1 MMMANQLKQLAKDYN
16 IFIFSATQV
25 NASAMMDDGEFKNE
39 TCIRG
44 AKSIADKADMAY
56 IMTRVNEKVW
66 NTIVPK
72 LRQAAREGSI
82 DAAILDDITLRPTH
96 IIDIYKM
103 RRGRYK
109 NVRIW
114 LNLHL
119 GTGFRKDLFMSTA
132 DNQPIGNVLDIFSSS
147 MDFSLEHWM
156 EELKEGSK

>member
-1 MMMANQLKQLAKDYN
+1 
-16 IFIFSATQV
+16 
-25 NASAMMDDGEFKNE
+25 
-39 TCIRG
+39 
-44 AKSIADKADMAY
+44 
-56 IMTRVNEKVW
+56 
-66 NTIVPK
+66 
-72 LRQAAREGSI
+72 
-82 DAAILDDITLRPTH
+82 
-96 IIDIYKM
+96 M

-147 MDFSLEHWM
+147 MEFSLEHWM